1 MDVPIPVVGK
11 DGLCYSNQA
20 IIKMDSI
27 KLFCYN
33 CMILLKKIIIL
44 SGTHGGL
51 DQSNRV
57 ADCILNK

>member
-1 MDVPIPVVGK
+1 MPAVGK

-20 IIKMDSI
+20 IIEMDSI

-33 CMILLKKIIIL
+33 CMILFIKIIIL
-44 SGTHGGL
+44 SGTHGGW
-51 DQSNRV
+51 DQSNQV